1 MPLRPE
7 AILSTRCMR
16 VLAAALATSV
26 CYVASPAVASA
37 ACGSSGYAY
46 AGVGSTSRAYG
57 ISTRLQAT
65 TAPQVLNGHVAGWV
79 GVGGPGAGPNGT
91 DEWLQVGFSAF
102 PGSAFSSLY
111 YEVAQP
117 HQAPRYFEVKSGLPP
132 GTMSKVAVV
141 ELAGRRGW
149 WRVWVDDSPVGD
161 PVYLPGSHGAWRPL
175 ATTETWGAGALVCN
189 RFRYQFGSVSVA
201 THPGGGWQLLRR
213 EYTFQ
218 DHGYRIRRIARAT
231 FVAGIV

>member
-141 ELAGRRGW
+141 DQAPFSYWAPLDREYRLITDEPRIDVMYPQFAQSVILAGEPETVGGAAHHGRRG
-149 WRVWVDDSPVGD
+149 
-161 PVYLPGSHGAWRPL
+161 
-175 ATTETWGAGALVCN
+175 N
-189 RFRYQFGSVSVA
+189 
-201 THPGGGWQLLRR
+201 
-213 EYTFQ
+213 
-218 DHGYRIRRIARAT
+218 
-231 FVAGIV
+231 

>member
-79 GVGGPGAGPNGT
+79 GVGGPGSGPNGT

-102 PGSAFSSLY
+102 PGSSSSSLY
-111 YEVAQP
+111 YEVARP
-117 HQAPRYFEVKSGLPP
+117 SATPLYHEIDSGLPV
-132 GTMSKVAVV
+132 GTTRKIAVM
-141 ELAGRRGW
+141 ELSGRRGW
-149 WRVWVDDSPVGD
+149 WRVFVDDRAVGD
-161 PVYLPGSHGAWRPL
+161 PVFLPGSHGAWKPL
-175 ATTETWGAGALVCN
+175 A
-189 RFRYQFGSVSVA
+189 
-201 THPGGGWQLLRR
+201 
-213 EYTFQ
+213 
-218 DHGYRIRRIARAT
+218 
-231 FVAGIV
+231 